1 MDILEILQAKIGFS
15 GTEIKI
21 ADYVLEHCRQVSGMS
36 ANTLARET
44 FCSATSVIR
53 MCRKMGFSGYREFQI
68 ALAARLSKRDD
79 SGERTNGYEFALR
92 VADAEAVAE
101 MFSETMA
108 KAVERCRNR
117 VLSESFL
124 RASVWM
130 SQARRL
136 YVYGSDSFYALAL
149 CHTMSKFGIASTVP
163 DLSHEEPYRDKKS
176 LEGDVALFMAC
187 SDCGFQEKM
196 SLFRKRGCKV
206 ISVSAES
213 ACPNADI
220 SIRFP
225 KVETGCPRMEAAYA
239 QTVFLYITICM
250 NYMVK
255 AVKCAEL

>member
-15 GTEIKI
+15 GTESKI
-21 ADYVLEHCRQVSGMS
+21 ADYVLEHCRQAVGIS
-36 ANTLARET
+36 ANALARET

-68 ALAARLSKRDD
+68 ALAARLSKQE
-79 SGERTNGYEFALR
+79 GEGKGAHEYDFVSHIANA
-92 VADAEAVAE
+92 
-101 MFSETMA
+101 ETMIKA
-108 KAVERCRNR
+108 LSEAMTNAVESCLKRI
-117 VLSESFL
+117 SPESFL

-130 SQARRL
+130 SQAHRL
-136 YVYGSDSFYALAL
+136 YVYGADYLSAFAF

-187 SDCGFQEKM
+187 SDCGLQEKM

-239 QTVFLYITICM
+239 QTAFLYITICM
-250 NYMVK
+250 NYMTE